1 MAKSFPSW
9 RAGELGEIE
18 VAEVVM
24 AGASSGRAGV
34 REKILEPCHGNC
46 NREIVVGIAGRAGCG
61 WQEPMPVAAG
71 FSSRI
76 TVPR

>member
-1 MAKSFPSW
+1 
-9 RAGELGEIE
+9 
-18 VAEVVM
+18 M

-61 WQEPMPVAAG
+61 WQEPVPVAAG